1 MKRLK
6 INTGRIKSSVEIKN
20 VPYETKFIQRYVNV
34 TEAVFKISSVST
46 LHFLEWILNNMNE
59 NNVFFYN
66 KSVRER
72 FIDEYYNVTNKKYSH
87 STLDKAMKNLQD
99 VGIVRSCNDTETR
112 IDPNTGEEKVVKT
125 RMQMY
130 YVDYRYYYRGKNQ
143 NKRSQMIKDDYLSSQ
158 KEDRWKT

>member
-1 MKRLK
+1 
-6 INTGRIKSSVEIKN
+6 
-20 VPYETKFIQRYVNV
+20 
-34 TEAVFKISSVST
+34 
-46 LHFLEWILNNMNE
+46 MNE

-72 FIDEYYNVTNKKYSH
+72 FIDEYYNVTDKKYSH